1 LNRPFARSTNLAP
14 GLALGHVRE
23 KTVTAD
29 RVITNG
35 EVVSFFNSDVLA
47 DRLLQR
53 LTLFEDAVFH
63 FPTQLM
69 IDFKVLHLQLHTT
82 LLLCVD
88 QLRQHCLA
96 IARFEILLALSDTL
110 VRHALMK
117 LTVWA
122 RVVVQ
127 RVGDIEFV
135 RGYRDLILLILLVCL
150 L

>member
-1 LNRPFARSTNLAP
+1 
-14 GLALGHVRE
+14 
-23 KTVTAD
+23 
-29 RVITNG
+29 
-35 EVVSFFNSDVLA
+35 
-47 DRLLQR
+47 
-53 LTLFEDAVFH
+53 
-63 FPTQLM
+63 M